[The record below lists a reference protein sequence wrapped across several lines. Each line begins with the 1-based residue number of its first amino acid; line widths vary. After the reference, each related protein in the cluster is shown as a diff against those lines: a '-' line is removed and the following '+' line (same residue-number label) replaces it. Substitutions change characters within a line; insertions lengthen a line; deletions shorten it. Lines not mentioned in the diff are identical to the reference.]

1 MFDLRQCA
9 KAADRI
15 ELMSVVLRQDRRSTE
30 RF

>member
-15 ELMSVVLRQDRRSTE
+15 ELNLCQGKTGEARK